1 MPEIDEPQTERELL
15 LDIRKDVKA
24 LVKCQ
29 EDHETRIR
37 GLENSFWKVIGLAS
51 LISFIAGWFGSKFP
65 GGGSS

>member
-1 MPEIDEPQTERELL
+1 LSDVEEPQTERELL

-37 GLENSFWKVIGLAS
+37 GLEGSFWKIIGLAS
-51 LISFIAGWFGSKFP
+51 FISFIAGMFGGKL
-65 GGGSS
+65 GGSS